1 MIRGY
6 TQTQQ
11 SYLDPLT
18 VCSTLILRGSLLSHV
33 PVTIF
38 PKHLLFST
46 GSVQEMSQLQMKLQ
60 QTQSARTI
68 SEELNKTLQV
78 SQSTA
83 LKRFQT
89 EAVLNTAT
97 NRACVF
103 LLLTGR
109 VD

>member
-1 MIRGY
+1 M
-6 TQTQQ
+6 
-11 SYLDPLT
+11 
-18 VCSTLILRGSLLSHV
+18 LRGSLVSHV

-38 PKHLLFST
+38 PKHLLFSA

-60 QTQSARTI
+60 QTQSSRTI
-68 SEELNKTLQV
+68 SEDINKTLQV
-78 SQSTA
+78 RQSTA
-83 LKRFQT
+83 VRQGFNSWET